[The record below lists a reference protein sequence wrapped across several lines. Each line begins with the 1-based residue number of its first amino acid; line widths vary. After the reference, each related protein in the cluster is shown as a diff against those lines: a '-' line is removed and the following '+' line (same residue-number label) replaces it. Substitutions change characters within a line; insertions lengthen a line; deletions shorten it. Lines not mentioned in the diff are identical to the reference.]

1 MMGAFDGRSGL
12 RIGFPGGGGDGGDVV
27 ETIGRVREIG
37 PSGRVERGRAR
48 ELGTVETVGALR
60 VGGKAARCD
69 ETEGATR
76 MDWR

>member
-1 MMGAFDGRSGL
+1 MGAFDGRLGL
-12 RIGFPGGGGDGGDVV
+12 RIGFPGGGDDGGDAV

-37 PSGRVERGRAR
+37 PSGQIERKRAGG
-48 ELGTVETVGALR
+48 LGTVETVGALQ
-60 VGGKAARCD
+60 VGETAERCD